1 MKQIYVSE
9 LRPGQAVSDRFIL
22 AEKHMARKK
31 DGGAYMTVSFAD
43 KTGSVRGVIWDNI
56 EKFRTEPAAGDFVH
70 VAGEVTEFRGV
81 PQIVVKNLAPIAAGE
96 LRPEDFLPATRR
108 DPDAMLA
115 KIIKLSESV
124 SNDFLKT
131 LLEAFWDDADF
142 VRRFRKA
149 PAAKHMHHAYL
160 GGLLEHTLSLAL
172 LADRIADHYGGI
184 DRDLLLTGAILH
196 DIGKIKEF
204 VYERRIDYSDEGRLV
219 SHIVTGVEMVQEKI
233 AGIADFPPSLALQ
246 VKHLLVSHHGSREFG
261 SPEPPKTLEAV
272 LLNYLDEIDSK
283 ISGIREFMEKQE
295 TEGDWTAYHKPLER
309 FFYKGAADFGKNSRD
324 AEC

>member
-1 MKQIYVSE
+1 
-9 LRPGQAVSDRFIL
+9 
-22 AEKHMARKK
+22 MARKK